1 MTTSLASQLAGL
13 HASADFSAREELIL
27 SGLESDHP
35 ETRETAIAWAARHIE
50 PQTLARLVA
59 RDDQATLRNSAL
71 SALERQGPYAIAMV
85 ERMLADED
93 GDVAMFGCL
102 ILGHIGT
109 AANAEALL
117 RLVGHANV
125 NVAQAAVEALGRI
138 RAQVALPVLVD
149 LLQRE
154 PWLQLAAIDA
164 LGELQDSRAVPPLL
178 ELASDDLLAEPSME
192 ALARIGAPEAVA
204 PLINLLLVT
213 DPAGLRCALLRAIAA
228 GLERAPSP
236 ISLAPAGPSIQADG
250 SESGIYAFLDQVLR
264 GVESCPD
271 NGASGTR
278 EDDRHRS
285 RGGDGTVRS
294 AAALVIAAEL
304 EELLPNV
311 VRWAAGREGA
321 AWVGA
326 LARRYPS
333 VLRPSLPG
341 LLTHPEPTVRRGAL
355 LSLPFTTADRA
366 ALTERLGDTSPE
378 VRTAA
383 CQALGTLADAEAIP
397 ALVELL
403 TGESEEERSAASAAL
418 ARMDAAAL
426 ESALGPLLRE
436 GSPEELVLAVLR
448 TLDGKRCPG
457 LANRILQ
464 LAQSRTPAIRRAALR
479 LVSGLEGSKAEVLLL
494 RALADR
500 EPAIQMEV
508 LDLLLRRPG
517 GRVVET
523 LLALLQ
529 TGDSLRYH
537 VIRALGRLGDARAI
551 GPLEALCQ
559 TAPIHEKLEAMA
571 ALVRLRS
578 PAVRPFL
585 LESLDVSHPEV
596 RRVAAQGLAA
606 LATESDLG
614 LLQRLADD
622 PDWVVRNEAGQGLG
636 RLALPA
642 ARRTL
647 LDLARDVEPIVA
659 QTARSALQGGS
670 IAPAS

>member
-1 MTTSLASQLAGL
+1 MTASLASRLAGL
-13 HASADFSAREELIL
+13 NPSDSTTREELIL

-59 RDDQATLRNSAL
+59 REDQATLRNSAL

-85 ERMLADED
+85 ERMLADLD
-93 GDVAMFGCL
+93 SDVAMFGCM
-102 ILGHIGT
+102 IMGHIGT
-109 AANAEALL
+109 EANAQALL
-117 RLVGHANV
+117 RLVGHPNV

-138 RAQVALPVLVD
+138 RAQLALPVLVD

-164 LGELQDSRAVPPLL
+164 LGELQDPRAVPPLI
-178 ELASDDLLAEPSME
+178 ELATDDLLAEPAMD

-236 ISLAPAGPSIQADG
+236 ISLAPAGPSLRADG
-250 SESGIYAFLDQVLR
+250 SESGLYAFLGGILR
-264 GVESCPD
+264 GQDPCPHAD
-271 NGASGTR
+271 LSVR

-285 RGGDGTVRS
+285 RGGDGAVRS

-304 EELLPNV
+304 DELYPAV
-311 VRWAAGREGA
+311 IRWAAGREGA

-333 VLRPSLPG
+333 VLRPSL
-341 LLTHPEPTVRRGAL
+341 LHLVAHSEPAVRRGAL
-355 LSLPFTTADRA
+355 LSLSFSSSDLP
-366 ALTERLGDTSPE
+366 ALTERLGDPAPE

-383 CQALGTLADAEAIP
+383 CQALGSLADAAAIP
-397 ALVELL
+397 ALVRLL
-403 TGESEEERSAASAAL
+403 THGSEEERSAASAAL
-418 ARMDAAAL
+418 ARMDTSAL
-426 ESALGPLLRE
+426 ETALAPCLRE
-436 GSPEELVLAVLR
+436 DSPEELVLAALR
-448 TLDGKRCPG
+448 ALDGKRCSK
-457 LANRILQ
+457 LANPILQ
-464 LAQSRTPAIRRAALR
+464 LAQGRAPAIRRAALR
-479 LVSGLEGSKAEVLLL
+479 LCTGLEGSKAEVLLL

-500 EPAIQMEV
+500 ESTIQIEA
-508 LDLLLRRPG
+508 LELLLRRPG
-517 GRVVET
+517 GKVVDT

-537 VIRALGRLGDARAI
+537 VIRALGRIGDPRAI

-559 TAPIHEKLEAMA
+559 TAPVHEKLEAMA

-578 PAVRPFL
+578 PVVRPFL

-606 LATESDLG
+606 LATDSDLG

-636 RLALPA
+636 RLGLPA

-647 LDLARDVEPIVA
+647 LDLARDVEPVVA

-670 IAPAS
+670 IAQAS